1 MCLGRL
7 ALGLAAL
14 AVAGCSGAPRK
25 AAPAPDAPDAPVAA
39 VRDPTART
47 LRLVGVIEAV
57 RAYSVAAPRLRGQN
71 PGAPMVITLL
81 ARGGSPVK
89 QDDIVAELD
98 SQEQDRVARDRQS
111 TVQNL
116 DEQIRKMQADQVAA
130 KARDDTELTV
140 AGSDVER
147 ARLTVTTNRLLPQLE
162 AEKNTLSLEQAEA
175 RLGELKKTYELK
187 RRAAAADLR
196 ILEIRRDRA
205 RQELEYAEQ
214 NISLMVMSAP
224 FAGLVV
230 PKTTFRNGQMV
241 EIIEGDE
248 ARAGMPILDVVDAS
262 LMRARVRVNQ
272 GDIATLHVG
281 QPARIYLDA
290 YPELAF
296 EGRIEQIA
304 PVAVTSSL
312 TPTVRTFAAVVSI
325 NGGHEKLMP
334 DLTAAVEIKTEPQRA
349 ADPSATRTP

>member
-1 MCLGRL
+1 MVSGSRFGLL
-7 ALGLAAL
+7 LFVLAA
-14 AVAGCSGAPRK
+14 AHCSGLPEKTAPPSEH
-25 AAPAPDAPDAPVAA
+25 PATSTRNPSE
-39 VRDPTART
+39 RT

-57 RAYSVAAPRLRGQN
+57 RAYSVVVPRLRGQN
-71 PGAPMVITLL
+71 PGAPLVITRL
-81 ARGGSPVK
+81 ARGGSHAE
-89 QDDIVAELD
+89 QGDIMAELD
-98 SQEQDRVARDRQS
+98 SQDQERVARDRRS

-116 DEQIRKMQADQVAA
+116 DEQIRKMEADQIAA

-140 AGSDVER
+140 ATSDVER

-162 AEKNTLSLEQAEA
+162 AEKNTLVLEQAEA
-175 RLGELKKTYELK
+175 RLGELRKTYELK

-205 RQELEYAEQ
+205 RQELAYAEQ
-214 NISLMVMSAP
+214 NVSQMIMSAP
-224 FAGLVV
+224 FAGLIV

-248 ARAGMPILDVVDAS
+248 ARAGMPIVDVVDTS

-272 GDIATLHVG
+272 GDIAALRLG

-296 EGRIEQIA
+296 DGRIEQIA
-304 PVAVTSSL
+304 PVAVASSL
-312 TPTVRTFAAVVSI
+312 TPSVRTFAAVVSI
-325 NGGHEKLMP
+325 SGGHEKLMP
-334 DLTAAVEIKTEPQRA
+334 DLTAAVEIKTP
-349 ADPSATRTP
+349 